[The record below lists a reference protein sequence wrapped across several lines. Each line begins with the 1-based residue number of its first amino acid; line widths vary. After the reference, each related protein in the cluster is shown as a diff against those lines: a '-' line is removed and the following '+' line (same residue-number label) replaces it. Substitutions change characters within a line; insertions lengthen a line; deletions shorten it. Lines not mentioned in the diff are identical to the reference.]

1 MKHPVDFMPNECF
14 SKAYWHYIQH
24 HWIDW
29 LSSFKTLPI
38 KEYNDHIGNIID
50 MYLPGELN
58 FKLIYEE

>member
-1 MKHPVDFMPNECF
+1 MPNECF